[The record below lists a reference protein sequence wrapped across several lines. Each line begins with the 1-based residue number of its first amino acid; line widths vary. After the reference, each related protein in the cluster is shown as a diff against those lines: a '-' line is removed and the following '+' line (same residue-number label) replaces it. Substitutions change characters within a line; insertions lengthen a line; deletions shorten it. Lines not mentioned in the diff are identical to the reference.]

1 VGADLSPVKKKGV
14 NGNSLQD
21 ILFLIGIIVFTS
33 VLIIGLFPGRSEAG
47 LIDEDFF
54 ITAAMTVPVI
64 AGIYFIVIS
73 FRRSLNIES
82 IDIRE
87 SISKKI
93 TLAFVFIALLSTMPI
108 VIISSTYFNQTL
120 SRLFRGSTIEA
131 LRESIRQVDDNYDIL
146 VNEVRLELENLE
158 LVLQTTGRIQ
168 HDIVF
173 SKSSELLQRRGFQF
187 SVYNRSNSGE
197 PFYVNRVFSDFSGIH
212 DYLRPFYKS
221 KRIDNIRLD
230 RVSFRGMDFISGAF
244 NYHSNI
250 VVINKI
256 IPESLIKRERLF
268 LQAYREYKEVHNLKE
283 YFVSGSGSFLMLLS
297 ILIMVIA
304 YVISL
309 YLSGTITRPVLN
321 LSGAA
326 KELAKGNYK
335 VSIERSTNDELGEL
349 VDAFN
354 RMVRQLDENNKIMLQ
369 KQRLEAW
376 NEMARRLV
384 HEIKNPL
391 TPIRLSAE
399 RMRKLVKDNNIKK
412 DEAVITGSET
422 IINEVNSLLRLVSEF
437 NDFARLPEKRAE
449 MGSLNALIKET
460 VSLFGVYE
468 NVAFEENYDPAVP
481 DILIDKVLIRQA
493 FNNLLANAV
502 HAMEESGKITLSTEY
517 DKNNSRIIVRLADN
531 GPGIDSDLIDKIFVP
546 GFSQKSSGSGLGL
559 AIVEKIVLEH
569 FGTITCNSV
578 KGKGTEFVIGFQVM
592 TGVE

>member
-1 VGADLSPVKKKGV
+1 LSPAKKKGI

-21 ILFLIGIIVFTS
+21 ILFLLGIILFSS

-47 LIDEDFF
+47 LVDEDFF

-73 FRRSLNIES
+73 FRRSINIKS

-108 VIISSTYFNQTL
+108 VIISSTYFNQTI

-131 LRESIRQVDDNYDIL
+131 LRGSIDH
-146 VNEVRLELENLE
+146 VNENYNSLSREIILELENMRL
-158 LVLQTTGRIQ
+158 LLKNNSKAQYGRDEI
-168 HDIVF
+168 F
-173 SKSSELLQRRGFQF
+173 TKTAELLERRGLQLF
-187 SVYNRSNSGE
+187 VYNKPYGGMPVYRNSVL
-197 PFYVNRVFSDFSGIH
+197 PQNSDIHKVLFDFYGNTEVRD
-212 DYLRPFYKS
+212 
-221 KRIDNIRLD
+221 IRLD
-230 RVSFRGMDFISGAF
+230 RSAFKGIDFFTGAF
-244 NYHSNI
+244 YLQSSL
-250 VVINKI
+250 VVISRI
-256 IPESLIKRERLF
+256 IPENLIARESLF
-268 LQAYREYKEVHNLKE
+268 QQAYREYLEVHNLKE

-304 YVISL
+304 YLISL
-309 YLSGTITRPVLN
+309 YLSGTITRPVLE

-326 KELAKGNYK
+326 KQLAKGNYGI
-335 VSIERSTNDELGEL
+335 SIDRRTNDELGEL

-354 RMVRQLDENNKIMLQ
+354 RMVRQLDENNKVMLQ

-376 NEMARRLV
+376 NEMARKLV

-399 RMRKLVKDNNIKK
+399 RMRKLVKDNNVKK

-422 IINEVNSLLRLVSEF
+422 IINEVNSLLRLVGEF
-437 NDFARLPEKRAE
+437 NDFARLPEKRAD
-449 MGSLNALIKET
+449 MASLNSLVKKA
-460 VSLFGVYE
+460 VSLFAVYE
-468 NVAFEENYDPAVP
+468 NIFFEVSCDPNVP
-481 DILIDKVLIRQA
+481 EIMIDKVLIRQA
-493 FNNLLANAV
+493 LNNLLGNAV
-502 HAMEESGKITLSTEY
+502 FAMSESGKIKVSTEY
-517 DKNNSRIIVRLADN
+517 DEDDSNIILRIRDN
-531 GPGIDSDLIDKIFVP
+531 GPGIETDLLEKIFIP

-569 FGTITCNSV
+569 FGKITCNSI
-578 KGKGTEFVIGFQVM
+578 KGDGAEFVIVFPVK
-592 TGVE
+592 TGEE

>member
-1 VGADLSPVKKKGV
+1 MSPAKKKGI

-21 ILFLIGIIVFTS
+21 ILFLLGIILFSS

-47 LIDEDFF
+47 LVDEDFF

-73 FRRSLNIES
+73 FRRSINIKS

-108 VIISSTYFNQTL
+108 VIISSTYFNQTI

-131 LRESIRQVDDNYDIL
+131 LRGSIDQVHDNYNSLNREI
-146 VNEVRLELENLE
+146 VLELENLRLLLNNNSEARYGRVEIFTKTAE
-158 LVLQTTGRIQ
+158 LFERRNLQLFVFDKKSGDKPVYYNSVLPSNDDAHKFIYK
-168 HDIVF
+168 F
-173 SKSSELLQRRGFQF
+173 YENSE
-187 SVYNRSNSGE
+187 VK
-197 PFYVNRVFSDFSGIH
+197 D
-212 DYLRPFYKS
+212 
-221 KRIDNIRLD
+221 IRLD
-230 RVSFRGMDFISGAF
+230 KTAYKGTDFFTGAF
-244 NYHSNI
+244 YLQSTLI
-250 VVINKI
+250 VISKI
-256 IPESLIKRERLF
+256 IPEPLLAREALF
-268 LQAYREYKEVHNLKE
+268 LQAYREYQEVHNLKE

-304 YVISL
+304 YLISL
-309 YLSGTITRPVLN
+309 YLSGNITRPVLE

-326 KELAKGNYK
+326 RQLAKGNYT
-335 VSIERSTNDELGEL
+335 VSIERRSNDELGEL

-354 RMVRQLDENNKIMLQ
+354 RMVLQLDENNKIMLQ

-399 RMRKLVKDNNIKK
+399 RMRKLVKDNSIKK

-422 IINEVNSLLRLVSEF
+422 IINEVNSLMRLVGEF
-437 NDFARLPEKRAE
+437 NDFARLPEKKAD
-449 MGSLNALIKET
+449 MASINSLIRET
-460 VSLFGVYE
+460 VSLFAVYE
-468 NVAFEENYDPAVP
+468 GISFEVNYDPDVP
-481 DILIDKVLIRQA
+481 EIMIDKVLIRQA

-502 HAMEESGKITLSTEY
+502 FAMNESGKITVSTAY
-517 DKNNSRIIVRLADN
+517 DKENSDIIVKIKDN
-531 GPGIDSDLIDKIFVP
+531 GPGIENDLLAKIFIP

-569 FGTITCNSV
+569 FGKISCNSI
-578 KGKGTEFVIGFQVM
+578 KGEGAEFVIIFPVKSG
-592 TGVE
+592 EE

>member
-1 VGADLSPVKKKGV
+1 MSPVKKKGV

-54 ITAAMTVPVI
+54 ITAAMTVPII

-131 LRESIRQVDDNYDIL
+131 LRESIKQVDDNYDIL
-146 VNEVRLELENLE
+146 VNEVRLELENLK
-158 LVLQTTGRIQ
+158 LVLQTTGISQ

-187 SVYNRSNSGE
+187 SVYSRSKNDE
-197 PFYVNRVFSDFSGIH
+197 PVYRNMVFSEFPGIH

-221 KRIDNIRLD
+221 KRIDNVRLD
-230 RVSFRGMDFISGAF
+230 RASFRGMDFISGAF
-244 NYHSNI
+244 NYKSNI

-256 IPESLIKRERLF
+256 IPESLIKREQLF

-354 RMVRQLDENNKIMLQ
+354 KMVRQLDENNKIMLQ

-399 RMRKLVKDNNIKK
+399 RMRKLVKDNNVKK

-468 NVAFEENYDPAVP
+468 NVSFEEKYDPEVP

-502 HAMEESGKITLSTEY
+502 YAMEETGKITLTTEY
-517 DKNNSRIIVRLADN
+517 DVNNSRIIIRLKDT
-531 GPGIDSDLIDKIFVP
+531 GLGIDSDLIDKIFVP

-559 AIVEKIVLEH
+559 AIVEKIILEH

-578 KGKGTEFVIGFQVM
+578 KGQGTEFVIAFQVM

>member
-1 VGADLSPVKKKGV
+1 VDADLSPVKKKGA

-21 ILFLIGIIVFTS
+21 ILFLIGIILFTS

-54 ITAAMTVPVI
+54 ITAAMTVPII

-120 SRLFRGSTIEA
+120 SKLFRGSTIEA
-131 LRESIRQVDDNYDIL
+131 LRESIRQVDDNYDTLI
-146 VNEVRLELENLE
+146 NEVRLELENLK
-158 LVLQTTGRIQ
+158 LILDTTGRPQ
-168 HDIVF
+168 HEIVF
-173 SKSSELLQRRGFQF
+173 TKSSELLKRRGFSF
-187 SVYNRSNSGE
+187 SVYSRNKKGPLYPNMFFAENSE
-197 PFYVNRVFSDFSGIH
+197 IH
-212 DYLRPFYKS
+212 DYLFTFYNS
-221 KRIDNIRLD
+221 RIIDDVRLY
-230 RVSFRGMDFISGAF
+230 RASFGEMDFISGAF
-244 NYHSNI
+244 KYNSDI
-250 VVINKI
+250 VAINKI
-256 IPESLIKRERLF
+256 IPESLIKREQLF
-268 LQAYREYKEVHNLKE
+268 LQAFREYKEVHNLKE

-304 YVISL
+304 YIISL
-309 YLSGTITRPVLN
+309 YLSGTITKPVLN
-321 LSGAA
+321 LSAAA
-326 KELAKGNYK
+326 KELANGNYRI
-335 VSIERSTNDELGEL
+335 SIERNTNDEMGEL

-399 RMRKLVKDNNIKK
+399 RMRKLVKDNNVKK

-449 MGSLNALIKET
+449 MGSLNDLIRET

-468 NVAFEENYDPAVP
+468 NVSFEENYDSSVP
-481 DILIDKVLIRQA
+481 DIPIDKVLIRQA
-493 FNNLLANAV
+493 LNNLLANAV
-502 HAMEESGKITLSTEY
+502 HAMQESGRIILSTEY
-517 DKNNSRIIVRLADN
+517 DNNNSRIIIRLIDT
-531 GPGIDSDLIDKIFVP
+531 GPGIDSDLLNKIFVP

-559 AIVEKIVLEH
+559 AIVEKIILEH
-569 FGTITCNSV
+569 FGTISCNSV
-578 KGKGTEFVIGFQVM
+578 KGEGTEFVIVFPVI
-592 TGVE
+592 TGVG

>member
-1 VGADLSPVKKKGV
+1 MSPAKKKGI

-21 ILFLIGIIVFTS
+21 ILFLLGIILFSS

-47 LIDEDFF
+47 LVDEDFF

-73 FRRSLNIES
+73 FRRSINIKS

-108 VIISSTYFNQTL
+108 VIISSTYFNQTI

-131 LRESIRQVDDNYDIL
+131 LRGSIDQVHDNYNSLNREI
-146 VNEVRLELENLE
+146 VLELENLRLLLNNNSEARYGRVEIFTKTAE
-158 LVLQTTGRIQ
+158 LFERRNLQLFVFDKKSGDKPIYYNSVLPSNDDAHKFIYK
-168 HDIVF
+168 F
-173 SKSSELLQRRGFQF
+173 YENSE
-187 SVYNRSNSGE
+187 VK
-197 PFYVNRVFSDFSGIH
+197 D
-212 DYLRPFYKS
+212 
-221 KRIDNIRLD
+221 IRLD
-230 RVSFRGMDFISGAF
+230 KTAYKGTDFFTGAF
-244 NYHSNI
+244 YLQSTLI
-250 VVINKI
+250 VISKI
-256 IPESLIKRERLF
+256 IPEPLLAREALF
-268 LQAYREYKEVHNLKE
+268 LQAYREYQEVHNLKE

-304 YVISL
+304 YLISL
-309 YLSGTITRPVLN
+309 YLSGNITRPVLE

-326 KELAKGNYK
+326 RQLAKGNYT
-335 VSIERSTNDELGEL
+335 VSIERRSNDELGEL

-354 RMVRQLDENNKIMLQ
+354 RMVLQLDENNKIMLQ

-399 RMRKLVKDNNIKK
+399 RMRKLVKDNSIKK

-422 IINEVNSLLRLVSEF
+422 IINEVNSLMRLVGEF
-437 NDFARLPEKRAE
+437 NDFARLPEKKAD
-449 MGSLNALIKET
+449 MASINSLIRET
-460 VSLFGVYE
+460 VSLFAVYE
-468 NVAFEENYDPAVP
+468 GISFEVNYDPDVP
-481 DILIDKVLIRQA
+481 EIMIDKVLIRQA

-502 HAMEESGKITLSTEY
+502 FAMNESGKITVSTAY
-517 DKNNSRIIVRLADN
+517 DKENSDIIVKIKDN
-531 GPGIDSDLIDKIFVP
+531 GPGIENDLLAKIFIP

-569 FGTITCNSV
+569 FGKISCNSI
-578 KGKGTEFVIGFQVM
+578 KGEGAEFVIIFPVKSG
-592 TGVE
+592 EE

>member
-1 VGADLSPVKKKGV
+1 MSPVKKKGV

-54 ITAAMTVPVI
+54 ITAAMTVPII

-120 SRLFRGSTIEA
+120 SKLFRGSTIEA
-131 LRESIRQVDDNYDIL
+131 LGESIKQVDDNYNAL
-146 VNEVRLELENLE
+146 VNEVRLELENLK
-158 LVLQTTGRIQ
+158 LVLETIERSQ
-168 HDIVF
+168 HKMVF
-173 SKSSELLQRRGFQF
+173 DKSSELLQRRGFQF
-187 SVYNRSNSGE
+187 SIYKIHSNDI
-197 PFYVNRVFSDFSGIH
+197 PFYRNQVFDADSGIH
-212 DYLRPFYKS
+212 DYLSRFYTS
-221 KRIDNIRLD
+221 RQIDGVRLNRASYGD
-230 RVSFRGMDFISGAF
+230 MDFISGAF
-244 NYHSNI
+244 RYNSGI

-268 LQAYREYKEVHNLKE
+268 LQAYREYREVHNLKE

-297 ILIMVIA
+297 ILIMVLA

-326 KELAKGNYK
+326 KELANGNYN
-335 VSIERSTNDELGEL
+335 VSIERNTNDELGEL

-354 RMVRQLDENNKIMLQ
+354 RMVKQLEENNKIMLQ

-399 RMRKLVKDNNIKK
+399 RMRKLVKDNNLKK

-437 NDFARLPEKRAE
+437 NDFARLPEKRADL
-449 MGSLNALIKET
+449 GSINDLIRET

-468 NVAFEENYDPAVP
+468 NVSFEENYDPAVP

-493 FNNLLANAV
+493 LNNLIANAV
-502 HAMEESGKITLSTEY
+502 YAMEEFGRITLSTEY
-517 DKNNSRIIVRLADN
+517 DSSNKRITIRLKDT
-531 GPGIDSDLIDKIFVP
+531 GPGIDSELLDKIFVP

-569 FGTITCNSV
+569 FGSITCNSV
-578 KGKGTEFVIGFQVM
+578 KGEGTEFIIIFPVK

>member
-1 VGADLSPVKKKGV
+1 MSPAKKKGI

-21 ILFLIGIIVFTS
+21 ILFLLAIILFSS

-47 LIDEDFF
+47 LVDEDFF

-73 FRRSLNIES
+73 FRRSINIKS

-108 VIISSTYFNQTL
+108 VIISSTYFNQTI
-120 SRLFRGSTIEA
+120 SKLFRGSTIEA
-131 LRESIRQVDDNYDIL
+131 LRGSIDQINDNYNSLGREI
-146 VNEVRLELENLE
+146 VLELENLRLLLNNNSAAGYGRVEIFTKTAE
-158 LVLQTTGRIQ
+158 LFERRDLQIFVFEKRNGDRPVYYNSVLPLDN
-168 HDIVF
+168 DIHKF
-173 SKSSELLQRRGFQF
+173 LFNFYQNSE
-187 SVYNRSNSGE
+187 VK
-197 PFYVNRVFSDFSGIH
+197 D
-212 DYLRPFYKS
+212 
-221 KRIDNIRLD
+221 IRLD
-230 RVSFRGMDFISGAF
+230 RSAFRGTDFFTGAF
-244 NYHSNI
+244 YLQSTLI
-250 VVINKI
+250 IISKI
-256 IPESLIKRERLF
+256 IPEPLLAREALF
-268 LQAYREYKEVHNLKE
+268 LQAHREYLEVHNLKE

-304 YVISL
+304 YLISL
-309 YLSGTITRPVLN
+309 YLSGNITRPVLE

-326 KELAKGNYK
+326 KQLAKGNYT
-335 VSIERSTNDELGEL
+335 VSIERKSNDELGEL

-412 DEAVITGSET
+412 DEAVLTGSET
-422 IINEVNSLLRLVSEF
+422 IINEVNSLLRLVGEF
-437 NDFARLPEKRAE
+437 NDFARLPEKKADLA
-449 MGSLNALIKET
+449 SLNSLIKET
-460 VSLFGVYE
+460 VSLFAVYE
-468 NVAFEENYDPAVP
+468 GISFEVTYDPDVP
-481 DILIDKVLIRQA
+481 ETMIDKVLIRQA
-493 FNNLLANAV
+493 LNNLLANAV
-502 HAMEESGKITLSTEY
+502 SAMNESGKINVSTEY
-517 DKNNSRIIVRLADN
+517 DKDDSNIILKIKDS
-531 GPGIDSDLIDKIFVP
+531 GPGIETDLLAKIFIP

-569 FGTITCNSV
+569 FGKITCNSI
-578 KGKGTEFVIGFQVM
+578 KGEGAEFVIIFPVRSG
-592 TGVE
+592 EE